1 MLFFQILSI
10 VLFKKKKQNPQS
22 TSMYEFGFVV
32 YILPRCSRVETG
44 IEVTCDWVVFTRISQ
59 SMKR

>member
-44 IEVTCDWVVFTRISQ
+44 IEVTCD
-59 SMKR
+59 